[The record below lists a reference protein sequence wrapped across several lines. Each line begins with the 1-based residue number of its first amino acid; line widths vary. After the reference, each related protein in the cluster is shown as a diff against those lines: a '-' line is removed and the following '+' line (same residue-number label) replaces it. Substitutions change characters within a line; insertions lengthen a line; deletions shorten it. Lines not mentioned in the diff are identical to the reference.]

1 MVRFTNHNQIVVLAF
16 DVKTEEFSEMPLPGE
31 ADDCSHSFRNFVVG
45 DLSGRLFVIVATRSM
60 KPVCSSKNGRRRNMM
75 LYNFETD
82 ASRYLRIRGVNL
94 SDGFEADTYV
104 ESFISPNSY
113 GAEN

>member
-1 MVRFTNHNQIVVLAF
+1 MEMTEKEPWRREDTMEKASPESSKLPPNIIIEILIRLPAKSIGRF
-16 DVKTEEFSEMPLPGE
+16 
-31 ADDCSHSFRNFVVG
+31 
-45 DLSGRLFVIVATRSM
+45 RSM